1 VSTGSAPRPPGVFWR
16 AARRM
21 HRADFKYL
29 LPALASLPIAVGHAL
44 AACRGWLNAVS
55 GRDWRSMALGSR
67 HVAKQST
74 LGYRALRP
82 EATPAQV
89 RRWRDRRF
97 MVEARDEYEA
107 RLIAQQRVD
116 ELSCEAIPAAALEQ
130 LRNRKRGLV
139 LLTPHFESF
148 FLGVAFLAR
157 SGAKINLMT
166 SAVTHDA
173 RVDAEIQDHF
183 TAKYRG
189 LERFLNGGKLVDL
202 ELGTRTFYRM
212 LERAEVLVILGD
224 APVLPGGGVSMEVEF
239 LGAKRLLSG
248 GPLRLAQ
255 RTHSDLGG
263 YLCRHLGGARYQL
276 EIGPIA
282 PAGDPGTTE
291 RVYEFFSAAICASPG
306 SWWASD
312 LLPSMTV
319 VSGPANTAA
328 NPEAA
333 HDVLLL
339 TDSPL
344 AGSGELELGLR
355 QLKTHLTGAGSRAW
369 HESAAAHKAPAEFL
383 SRCTAPRLLVLL
395 DPALIAGASLAAE
408 LGACVSEGTA
418 CAVASDQR
426 TASGDWAISYTTL
439 VDFERYL
446 ARRQSLARRAPWSGN
461 TPSAYMID
469 VAAARVLSD
478 AQPELAWSD
487 LPRAFGERTVEASRA
502 FVHSYAHYQQG
513 ARTEMLDLL
522 PGTVQRLLDVGG
534 GEGHFAR
541 AFIEQRGGEAWLVEP
556 SDAADRA
563 PPSPKLQVLKGRLED
578 ADPQKIGLF
587 DAVTFLDVLEHMA
600 EPIAALLAARRL
612 LRPGGVLLVSVPNV
626 GHWSVVRDLALGRFD
641 YLPVGVL
648 CGTHLRFF
656 TAASLDELLQEAG
669 FAIVQQR
676 RTTQPMP
683 QEFSRFMAASAQA
696 GLAWDRESLET
707 ETLHVLAALR

>member
-1 VSTGSAPRPPGVFWR
+1 VSTGPSPRPPGLLWR
-16 AARRM
+16 AARRI

-29 LPALASLPIAVGHAL
+29 LPALASLPIGVGHAL
-44 AACRGWLNAVS
+44 AACRGWLNAVTA
-55 GRDWRSMALGSR
+55 RDWRSMALGFR
-67 HVAKQST
+67 HVVKQSD
-74 LGYRALRP
+74 LGYRVLQP
-82 EATPAQV
+82 DATPAQV

-97 MVEARDEYEA
+97 VVEARDEYEA

-116 ELSCEAIPAAALEQ
+116 ELSCEVVPAGALEQ
-130 LRNRKRGLV
+130 LRNRTRGLV

-148 FLGVAFLAR
+148 FIGVAFLAR
-157 SGAKINLMT
+157 SGVKINLMT
-166 SAVTHDA
+166 SAVTHDP
-173 RVDAEIQDHF
+173 RVDPEIQNHF

-255 RTHSDLGG
+255 RTLSDLGG

-282 PAGDPGTTE
+282 PAGDSTTVA
-291 RVYEFFSAAICASPG
+291 RVYEFFSNAICASPG

-328 NPEAA
+328 NPEIA
-333 HDVLLL
+333 HEILLL

-344 AGSGELELGLR
+344 AVSGELDLGLR
-355 QLKTHLTGAGSRAW
+355 QLKMRLMGAGTPAW
-369 HESAAAHKAPAEFL
+369 HESPAAHSAPVAFL
-383 SRCTAPRLLVLL
+383 NRCTAPRLIVVL
-395 DPALIAGASLAAE
+395 DPALIASASLAAE
-408 LGACVSEGTA
+408 LAACLSEGTA

-426 TASGDWAISYTTL
+426 TAIGEWAISYTTL
-439 VDFERYL
+439 VDFERYV

-461 TPSAYMID
+461 PPSAYMID
-469 VAAARVLSD
+469 VDAARALLD
-478 AQPELAWSD
+478 AQPGLAWSD
-487 LPRAFGERTVEASRA
+487 LPRAFGERTVQASRA

-513 ARTEMLDLL
+513 TRTEMLDLL
-522 PGTVQRLLDVGG
+522 PATVRRLLDVGG

-541 AFIEQRGGEAWLVEP
+541 AFIEQRGGQAWLVEP

-563 PPSPKLQVLKGRLED
+563 LPSPKLRVLKGRLED
-578 ADPQKIGLF
+578 ADPQQTGLF

-600 EPIAALLAARRL
+600 EPITALRAARRFL
-612 LRPGGVLLVSVPNV
+612 HPDGVLLLSVPNV

-641 YLPVGVL
+641 YLPVGIL

-656 TAASLDELLQEAG
+656 TAASLNELLREAG
-669 FAIVQQR
+669 FEIVQQR

-683 QEFSRFMAASAQA
+683 EEFSRFMAASAHA

-707 ETLHVLAALR
+707 ETIHVLAALR